1 MQVSPSHSQRQLIS
15 GKVSWGWR
23 QATYPISTNFGFA
36 GFLVLTLAIA
46 QLIQIGDP
54 LFLAIAV
61 LPLVIGFWLGLHVS
75 KSVIEICR
83 QNSNYVFSR
92 SLLIVTVVYW
102 LALVAGI
109 SLSTDTFMKIFV
121 AIWWILPAT
130 IFLGISSALVWR
142 SAKGKNSG
150 ATKQP
155 PPNEV
160 TSSDILNIVTYSDQT
175 VLVSPS
181 SLGQQPRQF
190 NSLVLIILGLFFW
203 TMLDLSSSNLSNSI
217 RATVAIAFTVTGL
230 TGFFTW
236 QVQLRSPEKI
246 LELRF
251 SGLWGMAATYA
262 IDLHPFSRLAIIKLQ
277 EAGGELSWMQLAG
290 SNSEITLPLAI
301 TAFSGQST
309 GDTKDDPMT
318 AQSNHQSNQN
328 IEDDQLS
335 KTIRT
340 EFHLAKQE
348 TERDSL
354 GLAHVLLPQGAG
366 ILAGTV
372 FIGVGGLLLFILP
385 LPAKLSAE
393 TAIAWLGVCVVSP
406 AIARFFLKLVAPNS
420 LQSDR
425 LNNHN
430 QLQPWE
436 IGTSLLLIS
445 AFMSSQTADQT
456 IGKITNQLT
465 SNQSWQLLTLICGWL
480 SISIG
485 VCILAFVRRT
495 PLWNKL

>member
-1 MQVSPSHSQRQLIS
+1 MQVSSSHSQRQLIS
-15 GKVSWGWR
+15 GKVGWGWR

-36 GFLVLTLAIA
+36 GFLMLSVAIA
-46 QLIQIGDP
+46 QLIQTADP
-54 LFLAIAV
+54 LFLVIAG
-61 LPLVIGFWLGLHVS
+61 LLLVFGFWVGLNVS
-75 KSVIEICR
+75 KSVIEVCR
-83 QNSNYVFSR
+83 QNSDYVFSQQQ
-92 SLLIVTVVYW
+92 LILTVAYW
-102 LALVAGI
+102 LLLVAGL
-109 SLSTDTFMKIFV
+109 SLSPESFIKLFV
-121 AIWWILPAT
+121 AIWWILPAA
-130 IFLGISSALVWR
+130 IFAGISGALGWR
-142 SAKGKNSG
+142 SSNSRKS
-150 ATKQP
+150 AIVNKKQP
-155 PPNEV
+155 DEV
-160 TSSDILNIVTYSDQT
+160 IGDVLNIVTYSDQT

-190 NSLVLIILGLFFW
+190 NSLVLILLGLFFW

-217 RATVAIAFTVTGL
+217 RATVAIAFTVTGV

-236 QVQLRSPEKI
+236 QAQLRSPEKI
-246 LELRF
+246 LQLRF
-251 SGLWGMAATYA
+251 SGLWGMSATYA
-262 IDLHPFSRLAIIKLQ
+262 IDLRPFSRLAVIKLQ

-290 SNSEITLPLAI
+290 SNKEITLPLAI
-301 TAFSGQST
+301 TMFSGQAT
-309 GDTKDDPMT
+309 GETKDGS
-318 AQSNHQSNQN
+318 QSDQN
-328 IEDDQLS
+328 DQLG

-348 TERDSL
+348 SERDSL

-366 ILAGTV
+366 ILAGTA

-393 TAIAWLGVCVVSP
+393 SAIAWLGVCVVSP
-406 AIARFFLKLVAPNS
+406 AIARFFIKLVAPNS

-425 LNNHN
+425 LNTHS

-436 IGTSLLLIS
+436 IGTALLLIS
-445 AFMSSQTADQT
+445 TFMSSQTID
-456 IGKITNQLT
+456 KITNLLT
-465 SNQSWQLLTLICGWL
+465 TNQSLQLLTLICGWL

>member
-1 MQVSPSHSQRQLIS
+1 MQVSSSHSQRQLIS
-15 GKVSWGWR
+15 GKVGWGWR

-36 GFLVLTLAIA
+36 GFLMLAVAIA
-46 QLIQIGDP
+46 QLLQIGEP
-54 LFLAIAV
+54 IFLAIASLLLIV
-61 LPLVIGFWLGLHVS
+61 GFWVGIHTS
-75 KSVIEICR
+75 KSVIEVCR
-83 QNSNYVFSR
+83 QNSDYVFAPQQ
-92 SLLIVTVVYW
+92 LILTLVYW
-102 LALVAGI
+102 LVLVAGL
-109 SLSTDTFMKIFV
+109 SLSPATFIKTFIAV
-121 AIWWILPAT
+121 WWILPAA
-130 IFLGISSALVWR
+130 IFAGISGALGWR
-142 SAKGKNSG
+142 SSDSRKTTLANK
-150 ATKQP
+150 KQP
-155 PPNEV
+155 DAIIGDV
-160 TSSDILNIVTYSDQT
+160 LNIVTYSDQT

-190 NSLVLIILGLFFW
+190 NSLVLILLGLFFW

-236 QVQLRSPEKI
+236 QAQLRSPEKI
-246 LELRF
+246 LQIRF

-262 IDLHPFSRLAIIKLQ
+262 IDLRAFSRLEIVKLQ

-290 SNSEITLPLAI
+290 SNREITLPLAI
-301 TAFSGQST
+301 TMFSGQST
-309 GDTKDDPMT
+309 GETKDGS
-318 AQSNHQSNQN
+318 QSDQDSQN
-328 IEDDQLS
+328 DQFA

-366 ILAGTV
+366 ILAGTA
-372 FIGVGGLLLFILP
+372 FISVGGLLLFLLP
-385 LPAKLSAE
+385 LPAQLSAE
-393 TAIAWLGVCVVSP
+393 TAIAWLGICIVSP
-406 AIARFFLKLVAPNS
+406 AIARFFIKLVAPNS

-425 LNNHN
+425 LKAHS

-436 IGTSLLLIS
+436 IGTALLLIS
-445 AFMSSQTADQT
+445 AFMSSQT
-456 IGKITNQLT
+456 IGKITNLLT
-465 SNQSWQLLTLICGWL
+465 SNQSSWQLLTLICGWL

-495 PLWNKL
+495 PLWHNQ